1 MATRDRRRAILDAA
15 LRCFSE
21 RGYSRTQIQE
31 VRRLSGASTGSIYHH
46 FGDKEG
52 LAAALYADGLER
64 YQEAVLSCLEG
75 AETAEAAVRGVVVE
89 HFAWVRRNPDLAR
102 FLGSRREASVVIAG
116 EAAVR
121 KLNRQFARQAHAWLS
136 DARDAGAVR
145 DAPLPVLMA
154 VVMGPCQELTR
165 LADSRAEMASR
176 AEVSALAEI
185 VWQGVRARPDRT
197 SNPPAGARRS
207 EYDSTREER

>member
-1 MATRDRRRAILDAA
+1 MTVASRPRARSVATQDRRRAILDAA

-21 RGYSRTQIQE
+21 HGYSRTQIQE

-64 YQEAVLSCLEG
+64 YQEAMLSCLEG

-102 FLGSRREASVVIAG
+102 FLGSRREASVVVAG

-121 KLNRQFARQAHAWLS
+121 KLNRRFSRRAYAWLR

-165 LADSRAEMASR
+165 LADRRAEMASR

-185 VWQGVRARPDRT
+185 VWQGARAR
-197 SNPPAGARRS
+197 SGQ
-207 EYDSTREER
+207 DS

>member
-1 MATRDRRRAILDAA
+1 MTAASRTRARSVATRDRRRAILDAA
-15 LRCFSE
+15 LCCFSE
-21 RGYSRTQIQE
+21 RGYSRTQIQD

-64 YQEAVLSCLEG
+64 YQEAMLGCLEA
-75 AETAEAAVRGVVVE
+75 AETAEAGVRGVVRE
-89 HFAWVRRNPDLAR
+89 HFAWVRGNPELAR

-116 EAAVR
+116 ETAVR
-121 KLNRQFARQAHAWLS
+121 KLNRQFARRAYAWLR
-136 DARDAGAVR
+136 DARDAGAVG

-154 VVMGPCQELTR
+154 VVLGSCQELTR
-165 LADSRAEMASR
+165 LADRRTEMASG

-185 VWQGVRARPDRT
+185 VWQGVRARP
-197 SNPPAGARRS
+197 GQ
-207 EYDSTREER
+207 DS